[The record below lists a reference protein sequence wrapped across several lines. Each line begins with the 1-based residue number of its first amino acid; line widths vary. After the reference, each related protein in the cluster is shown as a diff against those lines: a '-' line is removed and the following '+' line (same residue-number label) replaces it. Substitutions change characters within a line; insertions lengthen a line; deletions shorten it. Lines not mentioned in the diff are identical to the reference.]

1 MVKLPFFKDFD
12 WKYFLLTIFLFGC
25 SGSAYL
31 FSGKILEMLKEF
43 FEIKD
48 LNIFAGAI
56 ATIFTLTYKI
66 KTRSF
71 RFSPSMSFSEFR
83 VPVEDILSFIGNPVT
98 LVCAISLAK
107 GLFLQTSEDIKYFP
121 FFQTLELGFIAL
133 VTSYLF
139 FLSIMELLKNINET
153 LFKKSTSQSIVTAIP
168 EAQVTEAV
176 PSPLNDSSPFK
187 LQKNISALQGFFQ
200 KK

>member
-1 MVKLPFFKDFD
+1 MVKLPFLKDFD

-25 SGSAYL
+25 SGSAYF
-31 FSGKILEMLKEF
+31 FSANILQMLKGF

-121 FFQTLELGFIAL
+121 FFQTLELSFIAV

-139 FLSIMELLKNINET
+139 FLSVMELLKNVNET
-153 LFKKSTSQSIVTAIP
+153 LFKKSASRSIVTAIP
-168 EAQVTEAV
+168 EGQMTDAIPNPVNESNAMR
-176 PSPLNDSSPFK
+176 L
-187 LQKNISALQGFFQ
+187 
-200 KK
+200 